1 MPIPHRLAVAAWI
14 VLSAALPAAAQE
26 REQITNAPPP
36 SNMLCALAQKHLAD
50 FLPRVTRQ
58 RSADDY
64 GLQCMFNELEED
76 AVILNRSGS
85 GGVASVKAFRELAG
99 RGARDEPSL
108 GDGAFSTMRNDSV
121 SEVSFITSRGRDVV
135 TLSISRKGRFT
146 DAEMDKIRAGFKAV
160 VAAL

>member
-1 MPIPHRLAVAAWI
+1 MPSLHLLAAA
-14 VLSAALPAAAQE
+14 VCMLLAGLPAAAQDRE
-26 REQITNAPPP
+26 RITNAPPP

-50 FLPRVTRQ
+50 FLPRETKQ

-76 AVILNRSGS
+76 ALILNRSGS
-85 GGVASVKAFRELAG
+85 GGVASVKAFREIAG

-108 GDGAFSTMRNDSV
+108 GEGAFSTIRNDAI
-121 SEVSFITSRGRDVV
+121 SELSFFTARGRDVV
-135 TLSISRKGRFT
+135 SLSVSRKGRFT
-146 DAEMDKIRAGFKAV
+146 DAEVERIRTGFKAV